1 MRKILTIVY
10 IIMCISA
17 VKCPAATLA
26 QVRWH
31 DEAQDTI
38 RVNDLLRRAMLIESA
53 STQGRVG
60 QIARMF
66 IDTPYEAG
74 TLEGIPEMLVV
85 NLDSVDCTTLVE
97 NVAAIAITVGEG
109 RNSWQDFIHNLEN
122 IRYRSGSIDG
132 YASRLHYISSWIIDN
147 DHRGN
152 LKDVTDRFPETTYC
166 VKSLDFMSRNRN
178 LYPAL
183 ADDGEL
189 QRIKDY
195 ESSYRNHRFPYIKT
209 GVVGHKTTQAAFQDG
224 DIVAFVTKKDGLD
237 VSHVGIIVLD
247 DGVAHLLH
255 ASPRSGKV
263 EIDKRPLTEY
273 LRKATNIMGI
283 RVVRLMNP

>member
-1 MRKILTIVY
+1 MRKFLTLLY
-10 IIMCISA
+10 IIMCMSA
-17 VKCPAATLA
+17 VNASGATLA

-38 RVNDLLRRAMLIESA
+38 RVNELLRRAMLIEA
-53 STQGRVG
+53 PSTQARVG
-60 QIARMF
+60 EIARMF
-66 IDTPYEAG
+66 IDTPYGAG
-74 TLEGIPEMLVV
+74 TLEGQPEMLVV
-85 NLDSVDCTTLVE
+85 NLDSLDCTTLVE

-109 RNSWQDFIHNLEN
+109 RNSWQDFLHNLEN
-122 IRYRSGSIDG
+122 IRYRGGSLDG

-152 LKDVTDRFPETTYC
+152 LKDVTDRFPEATYC
-166 VKSLDFMSRNRN
+166 VKSLDFMSRNRDK
-178 LYPAL
+178 YPAL

-195 ESSYRNHRFPYIKT
+195 ESIYRNHRFPYIKS
-209 GVVGHKTTQAAFQDG
+209 GAVGHKVTQAALQDG
-224 DIVAFVTKKDGLD
+224 DIVAFVTKKEGLD
-237 VSHVGIIVLD
+237 VSHMGIIVKEN
-247 DGVAHLLH
+247 GVAYLLH

-263 EIDKRPLTEY
+263 EIDKRPLAEY
-273 LRKATNIMGI
+273 LRKATGILGI